1 MAGPLNGLRVYEIG
15 WGAPA
20 SIMGM
25 LLSDYGAQ
33 VIKIERPG
41 EGAHRS
47 DPTRSTWDRGKWS
60 IELDLE
66 MEVGSSTMQLL
77 LQHADVVIEAM
88 GPGRAAERGLDF
100 AQLHGVNPS
109 LVYASVTGYGHDGP
123 LKDRPGFANLIEAR
137 FGMMSEQ
144 EGFSDAPHFL
154 GHPVVEYCS
163 SFLGVIS
170 ILAALRTRFL
180 DGKGQYIDATLLDGA
195 LAANLMNWW
204 WHEQGFS
211 YLAREGEETGFGRNR
226 LITDLF
232 VCGDGE
238 YLMNHT
244 GGDGGFKRT
253 MDILGL
259 GEHVQTIDGLEM
271 AVPLND
277 EEYHA
282 ARELVPEAFKTKS
295 RAEWI
300 ALLHEADL
308 AALPVLRPH
317 EIFEEPQ
324 LVYSKL
330 IKDVVADDGSTLRQ
344 IGPTL
349 LFDKTPAPDPKGAP
363 SVGANNAELTH
374 LLEGRLELAPTA
386 SASTPTHPLEGVRV
400 LDLSGFFAT
409 AFGAKLLADLGADVI
424 KIEPVFGDQMR
435 PLKDLYEGGN
445 RGKRNLALNTRSED
459 GMKVLLELIKT
470 ADVLMHNQRPGKAE
484 KAGFGYEQVK
494 AINPNIVYCYLP
506 GFGSSGPM
514 MNLKSFAPLVS
525 GFTGHLYSGAGED
538 NPPVRRVIGNEDL
551 YNGFSGAIAA
561 LLGLYHREKTGEGQ
575 YLEAPHLNS
584 SLLVRTEL
592 ATDLDGNPAN
602 ALMLNHDQTGYSPTY
617 RNYQCSDG
625 WVSIAVF
632 GDEKF
637 ASLITALHLE
647 PDARFSD
654 QRGRDGD
661 PEGLTSYLA
670 GGFAAMSAQQAFEA
684 LDGAGVPVEV
694 VLDYPLMSEFLW
706 DEWGHE
712 TERIYEGYHLEHGW
726 IRTVGQLCRLSA
738 TPGKRQDPSAPLGH
752 HSAEILAELGYDD
765 AAVAALIEAK
775 VIKAPSAS

>member
-1 MAGPLNGLRVYEIG
+1 MPGPLHGLRIYEVA

-25 LLSDYGAQ
+25 LLADYGAQ

-41 EGAHRS
+41 EGAHRD
-47 DPTRSTWDRGKWS
+47 DPTRATWDRGKWS
-60 IELDLE
+60 IELDLAGPE
-66 MEVGSSTMQLL
+66 GVETLKSLL
-77 LQHADVVIEAM
+77 KNADVLIEAM
-88 GPGRAAERGLDF
+88 GRSRAASRGLGF
-100 AQLHGVNPS
+100 EEIHEAHPA
-109 LVYASVTGYGHDGP
+109 LVYVSVTGYGQEGP
-123 LKDRPGFANLIEAR
+123 LCDRPGYANLVEAR

-144 EGFSDAPHFL
+144 EGFSDGPHFL

-163 SFLGVIS
+163 AFLGVIS

-180 DGKGQYIDATLLDGA
+180 DGNGQYIDSTLLDGA

-211 YLAREGEETGFGRNR
+211 YLARDGEETGFGRNR
-226 LITDLF
+226 IITDLF
-232 VCGDGE
+232 LCQDGE

-259 GEHVQTIDGLEM
+259 GEYVQTIDGLEM

-282 ARELVPEAFKTKS
+282 ARVLVPEAFKTKP

-300 ALLHEADL
+300 SLLHEADL

-324 LVYSKL
+324 LIHSQL
-330 IKDVVADDGSTLRQ
+330 IKDVVQADGSALRQ

-349 LFDKTPAPDPKGAP
+349 LFDQTPAPDPKGAP
-363 SVGANNAELTH
+363 AVGAQNENIDDLSEH
-374 LLEGRLELAPTA
+374 RLEPLAVA
-386 SASTPTHPLEGVRV
+386 NGETPEYPLAGLRV
-400 LDLSGFFAT
+400 VDLSGFFAT

-424 KIEPVFGDQMR
+424 KVEPVFGDQMR

-445 RGKRNLALNTRSED
+445 RGKRNLALNTRSEE
-459 GMKVLLELIKT
+459 GMKVLMELIKT
-470 ADVLMHNQRPGKAE
+470 ADILMHNQRPGKAE

-494 AINPNIVYCYLP
+494 AINPNIIYCYLP

-525 GFTGHLYSGAGED
+525 GFTGHLYSGAGAK

-592 ATDLDGNPAN
+592 ATNREGQPVN
-602 ALMLNHDQTGYSPTY
+602 AFTLTSDQTGYSPTY
-617 RNYQCSDG
+617 RNYACSDG
-625 WVSIAVF
+625 WISIAVF
-632 GDEKF
+632 GDVKF
-637 ASLITALHLE
+637 SALVRALGLVE
-647 PDARFSD
+647 EERFRD
-654 QRGRDGD
+654 LAGREQHADD
-661 PEGLTSYLA
+661 LVSYLSN
-670 GGFAAMSAQQAFEA
+670 GFAAMSSKEVVSA
-684 LDGAGVPVEV
+684 LDAADVPAEII
-694 VLDYPLMSEFLW
+694 LDYPLMSEFLW

-712 TERIYEGYHLEHGW
+712 SDRIYESYHLEHGW

-752 HSAEILAELGYDD
+752 HSVEILAELGYDD
-765 AAVAALIEAK
+765 AAIAALIEAR
-775 VIKAPSAS
+775 VIKISSLS